1 MKTQGLM
8 SYAIIT
14 TRPWSVLTE
23 SRPLAA
29 ARMTVECLTMRA
41 RALVLSLVLAVVALP
56 GCVSGSSS
64 SRDADVQRVVV
75 ISAVPAELD
84 RLLAA
89 ARIERTVEIAGRT
102 HHVGRLEGHPVVL
115 VLAGISMVNAAAA
128 TQAVIDHF
136 DVGGIVFSG
145 IAGGVNPD
153 LSIGDVVVPAQWA
166 QHQEMVFAR
175 ATEDGWDTD
184 ARAGEF
190 ENFGMMFSRGQLLMG
205 GGPGARPGR
214 RQFWFSVDADM
225 LSVAREVA
233 ADVTL
238 ASRLPDGECLEHQ
251 PRVVVGGNGVSGSTF
266 VNNAEF
272 REWIWRTFA
281 AEALDMETAAVCQ
294 VAALNDVPFL
304 GFRSLSDLAGGNE
317 RGNQARVF
325 GTLAADNSATV
336 LLEFLRVW
344 PGPS

>member
-1 MKTQGLM
+1 MKTPGLM

-41 RALVLSLVLAVVALP
+41 RALVLSLVLAVVAVP

-75 ISAVPAELD
+75 ISAVPAELE

-102 HHVGRLEGHPVVL
+102 HHVGRLEGHSVVL

-136 DVGGIVFSG
+136 DVAGIVFSG

-205 GGPGARPGR
+205 GGQFGRGLPGR
-214 RQFWFSVDADM
+214 RAQRRAIPGVP
-225 LSVAREVA
+225 VAV
-233 ADVTL
+233 
-238 ASRLPDGECLEHQ
+238 
-251 PRVVVGGNGVSGSTF
+251 
-266 VNNAEF
+266 
-272 REWIWRTFA
+272 
-281 AEALDMETAAVCQ
+281 
-294 VAALNDVPFL
+294 
-304 GFRSLSDLAGGNE
+304 
-317 RGNQARVF
+317 
-325 GTLAADNSATV
+325 
-336 LLEFLRVW
+336 
-344 PGPS
+344 

>member
-1 MKTQGLM
+1 MTLE
-8 SYAIIT
+8 
-14 TRPWSVLTE
+14 W
-23 SRPLAA
+23 LA
-29 ARMTVECLTMRA
+29 MRT
-41 RALVLSLVLAVVALP
+41 RALVLSVVLTVVALP
-56 GCVSGSSS
+56 GCVPASSTTVQVGEPQPAGANQRPS
-64 SRDADVQRVVV
+64 YRDADVQRIVV

-84 RLLAA
+84 RLLTA

-145 IAGGVNPD
+145 IAGGVNPG
-153 LSIGDVVVPAQWA
+153 LSIGDVVVPAQWG

-175 ATEDGWDTD
+175 ATDDGWDTNG
-184 ARAGEF
+184 RGGEF
-190 ENFGMMFSRGQLLMG
+190 ENFGMMFTRGQLLMG
-205 GGPGARPGR
+205 GGPGAQGLR
-214 RQFWFSVDADM
+214 RQFWFSVDEDM
-225 LSVAREVA
+225 LVVARQVA

-238 ASRLPDGECLEHQ
+238 ARCLPDGECLEHQ

-281 AEALDMETAAVCQ
+281 AEALDMETAAICQ
-294 VAALNDVPFL
+294 VAALNGVPFL

-317 RGNQARVF
+317 SGNQIRVF
-325 GTLAADNSATV
+325 GPLAAGNSAAV
-336 LLEFLRVW
+336 LLDFLREW
-344 PGPS
+344 RGPG